1 MDPRRK
7 RLLYR
12 ATHCGMKENDVLIG
26 RFTTAHV
33 EELSEKLVD
42 QLENLMN
49 HTDND
54 LYNWIM
60 GRQPTPEFVDSDV
73 LRMVKKYNGTL

>member
-1 MDPRRK
+1 
-7 RLLYR
+7 
-12 ATHCGMKENDVLIG
+12 MKENDVLIG

-33 EELSEKLVD
+33 EELSEELVD

-49 HTDND
+49 HADND
-54 LYNWIM
+54 LYNWIT

>member
-1 MDPRRK
+1 
-7 RLLYR
+7 
-12 ATHCGMKENDVLIG
+12 MKENDVLIV

-33 EELSEKLVD
+33 EELSEELVD

-54 LYNWIM
+54 LYNWIT

>member
-1 MDPRRK
+1 
-7 RLLYR
+7 
-12 ATHCGMKENDVLIG
+12 MKENDVLIG
-26 RFTTAHV
+26 RFTAAHV
-33 EELSEKLVD
+33 EELSEELVD

-54 LYNWIM
+54 LYNWVT